1 VNLYVGLVFCEK
13 SRPMRSW
20 VCGFVYGLWVLCE
33 PVYGLWVV
41 DDDVV

>member
-1 VNLYVGLVFCEK
+1 MGCYLWPWVMGMGLVCLGE
-13 SRPMRSW
+13 P
-20 VCGFVYGLWVLCE
+20 VLCE